1 MPSPD
6 VGPPACRSADP
17 PADPPPPPTACQAR
31 LLEFVR
37 CVPRARVAGV
47 AGSGKTTLALE
58 QARRSVAA
66 GRRTLLVCGSEAL
79 AAWHDG
85 AVRAGTGGGGAPVP
99 LVTTFRGLC
108 RRVTEAAGARFDE
121 PAGRE
126 ARAEFREWGAPELL
140 LEHRDAAGAR
150 WDAIVVDGGQDLLAE
165 WWDALEA
172 CLADGASF
180 HVFYDEAQDVLGTR
194 GIGSLESLPRFELTR
209 CCRSPGGV
217 ATALETI
224 PDAARRRAAVEAL
237 ARRWLDEAA
246 PERVAI
252 LAPHRLERT
261 CLAGVPGIAGVPLTG
276 RIEDW
281 RAGRGLLVTS
291 IRAFRGLEADAVALI
306 DVPRPGARRAFRRAD
321 LHVGRSRARQRLH
334 LFAAEPIAEL
344 AA

>member
-6 VGPPACRSADP
+6 AGQPTRPTAGPNAGTV
-17 PADPPPPPTACQAR
+17 PPPTACQAR

-79 AAWHDG
+79 AAWHG
-85 AVRAGTGGGGAPVP
+85 RTVRAGSAPAP

-121 PAGRE
+121 PEGRE

-194 GIGSLESLPRFELTR
+194 GIGSLEALPRFELTR

-224 PDAARRRAAVEAL
+224 PDAARRRAAIEAL
-237 ARRWLDEAA
+237 ARRWLDERGAA
-246 PERVAI
+246 RVAI
-252 LAPHRLERT
+252 LAPHRLGRT
-261 CLAGVPGIAGVPLTG
+261 CLAGVPAVAGVPLTG
-276 RIEDW
+276 RIEEW

-306 DVPRPGARRAFRRAD
+306 DVPRPGARRAFRHAD
-321 LHVGRSRARQRLH
+321 LHVGRSRARHRLH
-334 LFAAEPIAEL
+334 LFAIEPIGEL